1 MALNLIG
8 EVFDRAADE
17 QASAL
22 TTQRVF
28 LVQATAKESG
38 VLVLGA
44 SGLPAIND
52 VHPDNANIYCQK
64 RSANKKN
71 DTEDVWQVA
80 CSFSPNTESFTTSP
94 GEKKPWDLPPFGIS
108 FSSIAYSKVL
118 KEAYQTGDTRGN
130 PTKAVLNSAKDPFD
144 PPAEMEVF
152 NLAIKFSY
160 NILFFNVSMIRDFI
174 GTVNSVNYSVIDI
187 SVPAQKGK
195 INALSAQKLDVK
207 DSDGNYDYSYYQIDV
222 EIEISER
229 DYISRLLDIGFY
241 RLDGVEHKE
250 IKLSDIDSTIPVDS
264 DKNHAV
270 TEPQKLNGSG
280 ALGTTPF
287 YIPFYDKF
295 ITSWNPLS
303 LPKTMQG

>member
-8 EVFDRAADE
+8 EVFDRGADE
-17 QASAL
+17 QSGSL

-28 LVQATAKESG
+28 LVQVTAKESG

-52 VHPDNANIYCQK
+52 THPDNANIYCQK
-64 RSANKKN
+64 RSASKKN

-80 CSFSPNTESFTTSP
+80 CSYAPNTESFTTSP
-94 GEKKPWDLPPFGIS
+94 GETKPWDLPPFGIS
-108 FSSIAYSKVL
+108 FSSIAYNKVL

-144 PPAEMEVF
+144 PPAEIEVF

-160 NILFFNVSMIRDFI
+160 NIRFFNVTMIRDFI
-174 GTVNSVNYSVIDI
+174 GTVNSANYSVIDI

-207 DSDGNYDYSYYQIDV
+207 DADGNYDYSYYQVDV
-222 EIEISER
+222 EIEISEK
-229 DYISRLLDIGFY
+229 DYISRLLDIGFHH
-241 RLDGVEHKE
+241 LVDGKPKE
-250 IKLSDIDSTIPVDS
+250 ITMFDINSTLDPDGEG
-264 DKNHAV
+264 KNAV

-280 ALGTTPF
+280 ALGTDAF

-295 ITSWNPLS
+295 ITSWQPLS
-303 LPKTMQG
+303 LPKTMRG